1 MIDPHDLQVFKKP
14 KMVQSAEEINLT
26 SNQEA
31 IVTAFRKKYPQTTR
45 FTAVKF
51 CFGRKFELN
60 RVIPL
65 YEGYCKVVKTR
76 GLENITVS
84 SVLNELR
91 TQKMYIPGTRDKKG
105 AALFVVKASKHVIGQ
120 FPPDSTIKL
129 AFYLGECVTASLKT
143 QRNGIT
149 LIIDLTGT
157 EITNFDANFMAEI
170 IGFFQNHIPAAV
182 KNILIW
188 GAPWWIKTAIKVVQ
202 PFLKEKMQKRIK
214 LCDNLYGI
222 LEYINESDLPVDFGG
237 SFEYDHDYFIRKE
250 LSKILS
256 NDVLS
261 ALTASQAQAGEN
273 ELKNRIRS
281 FEMAGATCA
290 LSPEQEEMLQKE
302 REVVLDQIDEK
313 IEFLIKNP
321 TSSEDSG
328 YPVPVYDLMQNKIYR
343 LTLDITAEH
352 RPFKTSESR
361 PESSSTNDPLH
372 SAWRKAQFIKNDQ
385 ERLKIIQDAI
395 TNDRL
400 AYINKTM

>member
-1 MIDPHDLQVFKKP
+1 ME
-14 KMVQSAEEINLT
+14 QSAEEINLT

-60 RVIPL
+60 RIIPL
-65 YEGYCKVVKTR
+65 YEEYCKVVKAR

-105 AALFVVKASKHVIGQ
+105 AALFVVQASKHVIGQ

-157 EITNFDANFMAEI
+157 EITNFDGKFIAEI

-188 GAPWWIKTAIKVVQ
+188 GAPWWIKTAIKIVQ

-222 LEYINESDLPVDFGG
+222 LEYINESDLPVEFGG

-281 FEMAGATCA
+281 FEMAGASCA
-290 LSPEQEEMLQKE
+290 LSLEREETLQKE

-321 TSSEDSG
+321 TSECSG
-328 YPVPVYDLMQNKIYR
+328 YPIPVYDLMQNKIYR
-343 LTLDITAEH
+343 LTLDITAEY
-352 RPFKTSESR
+352 RPFKDSEFC
-361 PESSSTNDPLH
+361 PESSTNDPLH
-372 SAWRKAQFIKNDQ
+372 TAWRKAQFVKNDQ

-395 TNDRL
+395 NNDRI
-400 AYINKTM
+400 AYINKTI